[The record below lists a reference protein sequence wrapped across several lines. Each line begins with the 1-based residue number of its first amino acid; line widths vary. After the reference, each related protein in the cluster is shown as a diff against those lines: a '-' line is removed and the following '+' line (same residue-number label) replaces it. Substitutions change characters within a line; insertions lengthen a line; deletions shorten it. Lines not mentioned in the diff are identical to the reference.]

1 MKKKSLATFLLIL
14 ISWQISSLAFS
25 QIYLPG
31 PLKVFETFFQMV
43 LDGSLFVNI
52 GASLFRVFSG
62 FFLALIFSFLLAF
75 LFFYKKSLRAYFSGL
90 LSFLKNIPPLGLIP
104 LLIIWLGIGETSKIA
119 MVFMAC
125 FFPLFL
131 NIEKGFLNV
140 DPDLVEM
147 AQVFSYKDGEIFKN
161 IILPASLKDIF
172 TGARIALGYA
182 FRSIIAAE
190 MLAASTGLGYLLNF
204 SRLMSR
210 TDKVMVALIV
220 IGLIG
225 LISDWLFVKISKR
238 FLKGDL
244 KNDLSK
250 N

>member
-1 MKKKSLATFLLIL
+1 
-14 ISWQISSLAFS
+14 
-25 QIYLPG
+25 
-31 PLKVFETFFQMV
+31 
-43 LDGSLFVNI
+43 
-52 GASLFRVFSG
+52 
-62 FFLALIFSFLLAF
+62 
-75 LFFYKKSLRAYFSGL
+75 
-90 LSFLKNIPPLGLIP
+90 
-104 LLIIWLGIGETSKIA
+104 
-119 MVFMAC
+119 
-125 FFPLFL
+125 
-131 NIEKGFLNV
+131 
-140 DPDLVEM
+140 M
-147 AQVFSYKDGEIFKN
+147 AQVFSYKDREIFKS

-225 LISDWLFVKISKR
+225 LFSDWLFVKISKR

-244 KNDLSK
+244 KNDLS
-250 N
+250 

>member
-1 MKKKSLATFLLIL
+1 MKNKSTISFIILLI
-14 ISWQISSLAFS
+14 IWQISSLGFS
-25 QIYLPG
+25 QIYLPS
-31 PLKVFETFFQMV
+31 PLKVFETFLQMV
-43 LDGSLFVNI
+43 LDGSIFVNI

-62 FFLALIFSFLLAF
+62 FFLALISSFMLAF
-75 LFFYKKSLRAYFSGL
+75 LFFYKKSLRSYFSGL
-90 LSFLKNIPPLGLIP
+90 LSFFKNIPPLGLIP

-140 DPDLVEM
+140 DSDLIEM
-147 AQVFSYKDGEIFKN
+147 AQVFSYKDREIFKS

-225 LISDWLFVKISKR
+225 LFSDWLFVKISKR

-244 KNDLSK
+244 KNDLS
-250 N
+250 

>member
-1 MKKKSLATFLLIL
+1 MC
-14 ISWQISSLAFS
+14 SS
-25 QIYLPG
+25 
-31 PLKVFETFFQMV
+31 
-43 LDGSLFVNI
+43 
-52 GASLFRVFSG
+52 
-62 FFLALIFSFLLAF
+62 
-75 LFFYKKSLRAYFSGL
+75 
-90 LSFLKNIPPLGLIP
+90 
-104 LLIIWLGIGETSKIA
+104 
-119 MVFMAC
+119 
-125 FFPLFL
+125 
-131 NIEKGFLNV
+131 
-140 DPDLVEM
+140 DL
-147 AQVFSYKDGEIFKN
+147 
-161 IILPASLKDIF
+161 
-172 TGARIALGYA
+172 YA

-225 LISDWLFVKISKR
+225 LISDWFFVKISKR